1 MSEKSQN
8 FEVRRFVV
16 RCVAGPWY
24 EGEEISRTVDLPAN
38 ATLFDLHEAILE
50 AMSFEDVYPFYFFRA
65 EELNADRTMVPAA
78 FELDPLKENICDDVY
93 EEMPAAR
100 EVADKSDD
108 TLYEAFLSEGGDWFF
123 EIKDG
128 GAVEKTMPPDFYP
141 FIVESLSVGPDPVQ
155 YGYGFDDF
163 ATNDAAFAPPSP
175 DAAGD
180 AGGEPEGD
188 SFGDGEDEE
197 EEDDDESGSAPW

>member
-1 MSEKSQN
+1 MSDN
-8 FEVRRFVV
+8 FPNSGIRRFVV

-24 EGEEISRTVDLPAN
+24 EGDEISRTVDLPAG

-50 AMSFEDVYPFYFFRA
+50 AMAFEDVYPFYFFRA
-65 EELNADRTMVPAA
+65 EDLGADRTMVPPA

-93 EEMPAAR
+93 EEMSAVR
-100 EVADKSDD
+100 EVADRTGD

-128 GAVEKTMPPDFYP
+128 GPVEQTMPSDFYP

-175 DAAGD
+175 DAA
-180 AGGEPEGD
+180 EEGD
-188 SFGDGEDEE
+188 DGAPDDPFADDGDDE
-197 EEDDDESGSAPW
+197 EEDDDAGSAPW